1 MSMAALPL
9 RRSLHGSGNL
19 FFFTVTARRGSG
31 NLFFCRRG
39 SDNLF
44 FFAVTARRGSG

>member
-19 FFFTVTARRGSG
+19 FFFTVEARCGGGSLFLFTVAERRGSG
-31 NLFFCRRG
+31 
-39 SDNLF
+39 
-44 FFAVTARRGSG
+44 